1 MKAQCWN
8 KDKEGNVSEEAKEVE
23 EVLIFMASFGS
34 NQKLGALGSL
44 TVVVPTIYQGI
55 EVSSSILKTLHIKAS
70 G

>member
-8 KDKEGNVSEEAKEVE
+8 KDKEANVAEEAKEVE
-23 EVLIFMASFGS
+23 EVLIFMPSFGS